1 MQLRILPGKL
11 LIGTCKHLL
20 VLLTGQAGLSGTRMR
35 ATCKGHAWEVPRPC
49 HLHEL
54 LNLCYE
60 ELLIW
65 AVFLPQGHHS
75 IRLLPAVLPC
85 SAWRCIY
92 VTTCTRILC
101 CHDAEAAARRFA
113 LLKSCNNV
121 QGLPVAS
128 FAN

>member
-20 VLLTGQAGLSGTRMR
+20 VLLTGQDGLSGTRMR

-54 LNLCYE
+54 LNLCYK

-65 AVFLPQGHHS
+65 AVFLPQGHHF

-85 SAWRCIY
+85 SAWRCEDL
-92 VTTCTRILC
+92 TTCTRILC
-101 CHDAEAAARRFA
+101 GCDAEAAARRFA

-121 QGLPVAS
+121 
-128 FAN
+128 